1 MAESNNLEEYNKTVK
16 DRDPRQ
22 TRKKVDHPKGF
33 EPSVSYKN
41 STKSGEIVSSPQK
54 KNSINWD
61 EQLRSYFGKDSHKY
75 KVLEDT
81 AEIRFWDSN
90 IGNGNIERLYY
101 FKAKIISSDKHLPDE
116 EVKKL
121 IKLAGSKKP
130 PQKKKVSKDSLT
142 FVIALSDFQ
151 IGKEGTEDSIDRF
164 ITYIPKIKDQI
175 KKLQKTETIDQVL
188 FAGLGDLVESCSNH
202 YSMQEFTTILDERS
216 QQKVARRMI
225 YTIIKEIMPM
235 FSKGLVAFI
244 GGNHG
249 ENRRS
254 GRSYTTF
261 ADNKDVMLA
270 EELQEIFQEAPAY
283 KDRLLFMIPDNELSL
298 TFEVSNT
305 VISILH
311 GHQMRGGV
319 NSQAKSRKWV
329 SDQAFSRNP
338 IADSDIILHGHYHYF
353 SAYESSDRL
362 ILQAPTLDS
371 GSEWFENT
379 KGDKSRSGM
388 LTFVI
393 GGEEK
398 WDYIKVIR

>member
-1 MAESNNLEEYNKTVK
+1 MVESNNLEEYNKTVK

-22 TRKKVDHPKGF
+22 TRKKVDHPRGF

-164 ITYIPKIKDQI
+164 VTYIPKIKDQI

-393 GGEEK
+393 GGDEK